1 MATNPQNLKPIDSHG
16 PERAL
21 EIRRMGQRASM
32 EARRRNR
39 NLRDAFRA
47 MQEVEIPTKSGDT
60 TTASD
65 AIALAVMQKAVKGDM
80 KAIEFLWEALYGKQT
95 KVDVTS
101 SDGSMSPQ
109 KLDLSGCSL
118 DALKEMTREAWRRAN
133 GKADGRPEPAAD

>member
-16 PERAL
+16 PERAR
-21 EIRRMGQRASM
+21 EIRQMGARAAN
-32 EARRRNR
+32 EARKRNK
-39 NLRDAFRA
+39 NLKDAFRA

-80 KAIEFLWEALYGKQT
+80 KAIEFLWEALYGKTQ

-101 SDGSMSPQ
+101 SDGSMSSA
-109 KLDLSGCSL
+109 KIDLSGLSRE
-118 DALKEMTREAWRRAN
+118 DLKAVTREALMR
-133 GKADGRPEPAAD
+133 KAQAQDGTA

>member
-21 EIRRMGQRASM
+21 EIRRMGQKASM
-32 EARRRNR
+32 EARKRNK
-39 NLRDAFRA
+39 NLKDAFRA

-101 SDGSMSPQ
+101 SDGSMSPATVNLGDRTTEELMQ
-109 KLDLSGCSL
+109 MFKALGSGSG
-118 DALKEMTREAWRRAN
+118 DEQ
-133 GKADGRPEPAAD
+133 GVS

>member
-16 PERAL
+16 PARAL
-21 EIRRMGQRASM
+21 EIRRMGQKAST
-32 EARRRNR
+32 EARKRNR
-39 NLRDAFRA
+39 NLKDAFRA

-80 KAIEFLWEALYGKQT
+80 KAIEFLWEALYGKTQ

-101 SDGSMSPQ
+101 SDGSMSPATVNLGDRSPEELMAFF
-109 KLDLSGCSL
+109 KT
-118 DALKEMTREAWRRAN
+118 LK
-133 GKADGRPEPAAD
+133 GKVQDGAGTA

>member
-16 PERAL
+16 PERAR
-21 EIRRMGQRASM
+21 EIRRMGQRAAT
-32 EARRRNR
+32 EAKKRNK

-101 SDGSMSPQ
+101 SDGSMSPA
-109 KLDLSGCSL
+109 KIDLSGLSRE
-118 DALKEMTREAWRRAN
+118 DLKAVTREALMRKVQAQ
-133 GKADGRPEPAAD
+133 DGTA

>member
-21 EIRRMGQRASM
+21 EIRRMGQKASM
-32 EARRRNR
+32 EARKRNK
-39 NLRDAFRA
+39 NLKDAFRA

-80 KAIEFLWEALYGKQT
+80 KAIEFLWEALYGKTQ

-101 SDGSMSPQ
+101 SDGSMSPATVNLGDRTTEELMAFF
-109 KLDLSGCSL
+109 KT
-118 DALKEMTREAWRRAN
+118 LK
-133 GKADGRPEPAAD
+133 GKVQDGAGTA

>member
-21 EIRRMGQRASM
+21 EIRRMGQKASM
-32 EARRRNR
+32 EARKRNR
-39 NLRDAFRA
+39 NLKDAFRA

-101 SDGSMSPQ
+101 SDGSMSQ
-109 KLDLSGCSL
+109 QRIDLSGLSRE
-118 DALKEMTREAWRRAN
+118 DLKAVTREALMR
-133 GKADGRPEPAAD
+133 KAQAQDGTA

>member
-21 EIRRMGQRASM
+21 EIRRMGQRAST
-32 EARRRNR
+32 EARKRNR
-39 NLRDAFRA
+39 NLKDAFRA

-101 SDGSMSPQ
+101 SDGSMSQ
-109 KLDLSGCSL
+109 QRIDLSGLSRE
-118 DALKEMTREAWRRAN
+118 DLKAVTREALMR
-133 GKADGRPEPAAD
+133 KAQAQDGTA

>member
-16 PERAL
+16 PERAR
-21 EIRRMGQRASM
+21 EIRQMGARAKN
-32 EARRRNR
+32 EKARRNK

-47 MQEVEIPTKSGDT
+47 MQEVEIPTKSGDV

-80 KAIEFLWEALYGKQT
+80 KAIEFLWEALYGKTQ

-101 SDGSMSPQ
+101 SDGSMSPATVNLGDRSPEELMAFF
-109 KLDLSGCSL
+109 KT
-118 DALKEMTREAWRRAN
+118 LK
-133 GKADGRPEPAAD
+133 GKVQDGAGTA

>member
-16 PERAL
+16 PERAR
-21 EIRRMGQRASM
+21 EIRQMGARAKN
-32 EARRRNR
+32 EKARRNK

-47 MQEVEIPTKSGDT
+47 MQEVEIPTKSGDV

-80 KAIEFLWEALYGKQT
+80 KAIEFLWEALYGKTQ

-101 SDGSMSPQ
+101 SDGSMSPATVNLGDRSPEELMAFFKTLKGKVQ
-109 KLDLSGCSL
+109 SG
-118 DALKEMTREAWRRAN
+118 AGTA
-133 GKADGRPEPAAD
+133 

>member
-16 PERAL
+16 PERAR
-21 EIRRMGQRASM
+21 EIRQMGARAAN
-32 EARRRNR
+32 EARKRNK
-39 NLRDAFRA
+39 NLKDAFRA

-80 KAIEFLWEALYGKQT
+80 KAIEFLWEALYGKTQ

-101 SDGSMSPQ
+101 SDGSMSPATVNLGDRSPEELMAFF
-109 KLDLSGCSL
+109 KT
-118 DALKEMTREAWRRAN
+118 LK
-133 GKADGRPEPAAD
+133 GKVQDGAGTA

>member
-1 MATNPQNLKPIDSHG
+1 MANEQNLKPFNKMD
-16 PERAL
+16 PEKARELRVKGAY
-21 EIRRMGQRASM
+21 ASQQ
-32 EARRRNR
+32 ARLRNK

-47 MQEVEIPTKSGDT
+47 MQETEIPMKSGGT

-109 KLDLSGCSL
+109 KIDLGDRSPEEL
-118 DALKEMTREAWRRAN
+118 LALV
-133 GKADGRPEPAAD
+133 KAMKDKGHGAGAG